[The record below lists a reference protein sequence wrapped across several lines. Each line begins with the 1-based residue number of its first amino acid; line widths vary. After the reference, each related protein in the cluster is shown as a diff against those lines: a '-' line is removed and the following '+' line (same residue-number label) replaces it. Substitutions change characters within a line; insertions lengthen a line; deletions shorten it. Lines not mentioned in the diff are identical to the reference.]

1 MQSSPRAWF
10 RLLSSVTASSVVAF
24 GNVRLACAQPAIPT
38 PPSGPESAE
47 LTPDSGSE
55 RVIVLVRSPG
65 DEGVMTRLR
74 ADLRE
79 NGWRILEVRDD
90 ERFAAAPLGGVAGRE
105 GASAAVRIDTRRDAI
120 ELWVQRP
127 DGAVE
132 ETVASTEPLSDQVLA
147 LRAAEALR
155 ARGLLVFRD
164 EAAPEAAALPPEAGR
179 PAPPRP
185 DVRSV
190 PATSEPIVPASFW
203 FEAGPGVTLSPG
215 GLGPLPLV
223 ELGLRLEFLERW
235 SVCLD
240 GLVPLSHQA
249 LAGPEG
255 EAEITTSV
263 VGGLLELEWART
275 TIGGFRSGI
284 GAAGTATVMSGKASA
299 GFESADDT
307 VTAFAPLART
317 SFHVGVGRAVRL
329 RAAVM
334 LGATLPPVRVAFG
347 EREAATWGSPFV
359 TTSVVVEVNPL
370 PR

>member
-24 GNVRLACAQPAIPT
+24 ANVRFACAQPAIPT
-38 PPSGPESAE
+38 PPSAPESAE
-47 LTPDSGSE
+47 LAPDSGSE
-55 RVIVLVRSPG
+55 RVIVLVRLPG
-65 DEGVMTRLR
+65 DDGVMTRLR

-105 GASAAVRIDTRRDAI
+105 GASAAVRIDTRRGAI

-155 ARGLLVFRD
+155 ARGLLVFRA
-164 EAAPEAAALPPEAGR
+164 EAAELPPEANR

-185 DVRSV
+185 DARSV
-190 PATSEPIVPASFW
+190 PATNEPSVPASFW

-215 GLGPLPLV
+215 GLGPLPVV

-255 EAEITTSV
+255 QAEITTSV

-275 TIGGFRSGI
+275 TIGRFRSG
-284 GAAGTATVMSGKASA
+284 
-299 GFESADDT
+299 ADDT

-329 RAAVM
+329 RAAVI

-347 EREAATWGSPFV
+347 EREAAAWGSPFV